1 MNKYPHDV
9 ERLRAL
15 PKIPFSQTLH
25 QRILAAAQ
33 STHESESAV
42 RGPRER
48 RWNQLLGVSGMLAAA
63 VMVAAVLS
71 SDVVS
76 NRHGQHSQVI
86 QQSDS
91 RAAQSKAAGQ
101 TGSPIPAS
109 VSPQHVQAA
118 PLKVES
124 IWIGSDA
131 EHPGDVVYARLRNN
145 GSRSL
150 GRYDVIGV
158 LGFGPGADKQDML
171 SYDHLILTNGPD
183 RPIRPG
189 TEGTWSF
196 RPLGVSENEW
206 NSATF
211 PHLWFLQSAAA
222 SAQSSS
228 PWRPVSGLQVQDLH
242 VQPGDHPGQ
251 VKVGG
256 FLMNDRRTRASLD
269 DVWAIVWLA
278 PPGVSD
284 WTNSR
289 AIRFISSL
297 RGAAGVHSLAAGRSH
312 AVYFPLLG
320 PDIDYRQLVPHLMLV
335 QPS

>member
-1 MNKYPHDV
+1 MNKHPHDV

-15 PKIPFSQTLH
+15 PKIPFSQALH

-33 STHESESAV
+33 SARESESAG
-42 RGPRER
+42 RRPRER

-63 VMVAAVLS
+63 AMVAAVLS

-76 NRHGQHSQVI
+76 ARHGQRLQAV
-86 QQSDS
+86 QQSDF
-91 RAAQSKAAGQ
+91 KAGQ
-101 TGSPIPAS
+101 SEAGGRTGLPIPAS

-118 PLKVES
+118 PLEVES

-131 EHPGDVVYARLRNN
+131 EHPGNVVYARLRNN

-158 LGFGPGADKQDML
+158 LGFGPGADKQDIL
-171 SYDHLILTNGPD
+171 GYEHLILTNGPD

-189 TEGTWSF
+189 AEGTWSF

-206 NSATF
+206 DSTVL
-211 PHLWFLQSAAA
+211 PHLWFLQGASA
-222 SAQSSS
+222 SAQPS
-228 PWRPVSGLQVQDLH
+228 PPWQSVPGLQVQDLH
-242 VQPGDHPGQ
+242 VQPGVHPGQ
-251 VKVGG
+251 VEVGG
-256 FLMNDRRTRASLD
+256 FLLNDRRTRVSLD
-269 DVWAIVWLA
+269 EVWAIVWLA

-284 WTNSR
+284 WTNSHS
-289 AIRFISSL
+289 IRFISSL
-297 RGAAGVHSLAAGRSH
+297 RGAAGVRSLAAGQSH